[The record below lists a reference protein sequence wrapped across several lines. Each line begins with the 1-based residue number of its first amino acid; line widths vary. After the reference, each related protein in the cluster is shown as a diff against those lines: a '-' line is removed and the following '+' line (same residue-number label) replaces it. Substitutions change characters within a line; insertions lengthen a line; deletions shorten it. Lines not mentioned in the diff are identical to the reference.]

1 MSDVVS
7 AFSNGS
13 HKFFVKYSEI
23 PDNPLTYSCWEF
35 TAVNTRDFSSTE
47 DAISL
52 EELKSKKE
60 DFYIYPIGAYIH
72 GGVALHFGYIGQ
84 RFDECSAGYIYS
96 KKSMWQSEE
105 NAEEDAKSNIEAFE
119 AYINVECFDVTE
131 EDEEGEIVDTFGDF
145 YSEEAALNFIKEL
158 SKGLELTKLE
168 ENVTVSWE

>member
-23 PDNPLTYSCWEF
+23 PDNPLTYSGWEF

-119 AYINVECFDVTE
+119 AYINGQCFDVTE
-131 EDEEGEIVDTFGDF
+131 EDEEGEIVDIRDF
-145 YSEEAALNFIKEL
+145 YSEEAAFNFIKEH

>member
-13 HKFFVKYSEI
+13 HKFFVKYIEI
-23 PDNPLTYSCWEF
+23 PDNPLTYSGWEF
-35 TAVNTRDFSSTE
+35 TTVNTRYFSSTE

-72 GGVALHFGYIGQ
+72 GDVALHFGYISQG
-84 RFDECSAGYIYS
+84 FDECPAGYIYT

-105 NAEEDAKSNIEAFE
+105 NAEKAAKSNIEAFE
-119 AYINVECFDVTE
+119 AYINGQCFYVTE
-131 EDEEGEIVDTFGDF
+131 EDEDGEIVDTFGDF
-145 YSEEAALNFIKEL
+145 YSEEAARNFIKEL
-158 SKGLELTKLE
+158 SKGLELTELE
-168 ENVTVSWE
+168 EKVTVSWE